1 MADLAGGVWRKGP
14 KAGIAKPED
23 RRMAGG
29 SRVVGVAT
37 KAQVYCNVT
46 TAVHYAEDL
55 TTTLDPQIPALVWQG
70 SPDSTIAAGITT
82 FDLSVGRWATFTIAA
97 LGGYYVCPQDVIT
110 SVALTYDLIRLDYI
124 TRNMPRWPQR
134 VGPQAVAPV
143 DLTLL
148 AGDYVH
154 LFGDSQDD
162 YYGTASD
169 STSDIPM
176 TYPDPNS
183 HPLEQLADYQMV
195 SRQRIAVN
203 SVGKI
208 LAVAPDGTLWS
219 GDNTVD
225 AAGTQ
230 VTLPDFIG
238 SLNSGFSE
246 TLPSTGDT
254 WTIANQTFV
263 LGVACDGD
271 KWWILVDQEQHM
283 LCNGSKQRGCIQK
296 IVKVLSSTVSTPTSD
311 TDWVTGQTIFNGYTG
326 EGWVENTGPDFFI
339 QGFFTFTITSGV
351 YTDIK
356 LGDQMINGVEIDSE
370 QHYFFRT
377 STGAIGATPWPYPS
391 VSISDNDQHDVYC
404 NLDGTISLD
413 SGDAKVGTAQL
424 VQDPSVTATTFGGST
439 YLNTTGGLSVG
450 SSDSGLYPVE
460 IVGDTLAFTNPEMV
474 NDYVAGGGPPTW
486 PQVGGYYFPGTP
498 CATDSTYRASMYT
511 ADLDPI
517 DLPPEWDNP
526 MAGWTVSVS
535 TQRGS
540 FVEIPPYEDAGIYSH
555 NVYGYGYTLQTG
567 IESDPCDIA
576 GSGIWGRTPEQVT
589 NYQYWTPSI
598 EGEVYAYGIGVGGSV
613 IRQVVKVP
621 GTPSNPTFDLVHYN
635 FYFHYGDSTVNT
647 IWEQDIDAD
656 TPPVPDPIAGFGSY
670 IPVSF
675 DGDGIAPGLVDGV
688 PVHHT
693 GAVGQTLT
701 LVGGPILGSVVGLC
715 DDGGSGVY
723 AICDDTNLY
732 HLIIDPSDSTK
743 LIVDGGPLVT
753 GVISMFD
760 SIQFMRRR
768 TNGDII
774 GLHGQSGSC
783 QTFLVRGS
791 TVTQGTAFAFPTDTY
806 ETQESLSSGR
816 SENTTAFSSAIGF

>member
-1 MADLAGGVWRKGP
+1 MADVPAGVWRTGH
-14 KAGIAKPED
+14 KASDAHGED
-23 RRMAGG
+23 RRTAAGAKIIG
-29 SRVVGVAT
+29 RANASQTYYSVPCVVHAGEFTAT
-37 KAQVYCNVT
+37 
-46 TAVHYAEDL
+46 
-55 TTTLDPQIPALVWQG
+55 IPAGQFAKVWQG
-70 SPDSTIAAGITT
+70 TVDGTVLAAITT
-82 FDLSVGRWATFTIAA
+82 FDLTATRWVSFT
-97 LGGYYVCPQDVIT
+97 LEQTSDFYVCKQEEFPSIVLGMDG
-110 SVALTYDLIRLDYI
+110 IRLELI
-124 TRNMPRWPQR
+124 TRTRSRWPQ
-134 VGPQAVAPV
+134 VQTTHVSAPV

-225 AAGTQ
+225 ATGTQ

-263 LGVACDGD
+263 LGVAGDGD

-377 STGAIGATPWPYPS
+377 STGVIGTTSWPYPS
-391 VSISDNDQHDVYC
+391 VSISDNDLHDVYC

-413 SGDAKVGTAQL
+413 SGDVKVGSAQL
-424 VQDPSVTATTFGGST
+424 LQDSALTATTFGGST

-460 IVGDTLAFTNPEMV
+460 ISGDTLVFTNPEMV

-498 CATDSTYRASMYT
+498 CATDSTYRTSMYT

-535 TQRGS
+535 TKRES
-540 FVEIPPYEDAGIYSH
+540 FVEIPPYGDAGLYSH
-555 NVYGYGYTLQTG
+555 NVYGYGYTIQTDV
-567 IESDPCDIA
+567 ESDPCEIS
-576 GSGIWGRTPEQVT
+576 GSGIWGREPEQVL
-589 NYQYWTPSI
+589 NMQYWTPSI

-675 DGDGIAPGLVDGV
+675 DGDGIASGLVDGV

-715 DDGGSGVY
+715 DDGDSGVY

-743 LIVDGGPLVT
+743 LIVDGSPVAA
-753 GVISMFD
+753 GVINEFD
-760 SIQFMRRR
+760 FIQLMRRR
-768 TNGDII
+768 SNGDII
-774 GLHGQSGSC
+774 GMHGQSGSC
-783 QTFLVRGS
+783 QTFIISEGI
-791 TVTQGTAFAFPTDTY
+791 VTQGTPFAFPTDTF